1 MLREVIFDTETTG
14 LDPFSGDRILEIGCV
29 EVLNR
34 MPTGRTYHQYI
45 NPERDIPAVATKIH
59 GINNEMIA
67 KKPIFKEIAD
77 EFLSFLGT
85 ADLVAHNASF
95 DFRFV
100 NWELENCGKQTLDMS
115 RMVDT
120 LQIARTKFPGSPAS
134 LDALCKRFGIDNSNR
149 TLHGALLDAKILAEV
164 YLEITGGRQTGMN
177 LSPEKKETQARKA
190 KKDRSHR
197 SFPASDEELA
207 AHQKFVASLKN
218 TIWLR

>member
-14 LDPFSGDRILEIGCV
+14 LDPSSGDRILEIGCV

-45 NPERDIPAVATKIH
+45 NPERDIPTAATKIH

-67 KKPIFKEIAD
+67 KKPIFEEIAD

-120 LQIARTKFPGSPAS
+120 LQIARTKFPGAPAS
-134 LDALCKRFGIDNSNR
+134 LDALCKRFGIDSSNR

-177 LSPEKKETQARKA
+177 LNPENKETQARKA
-190 KKDRSHR
+190 KKDRPHR
-197 SFPASDEELA
+197 SFPASNEELA
-207 AHQKFVASLKN
+207 AHQNFVANLKN